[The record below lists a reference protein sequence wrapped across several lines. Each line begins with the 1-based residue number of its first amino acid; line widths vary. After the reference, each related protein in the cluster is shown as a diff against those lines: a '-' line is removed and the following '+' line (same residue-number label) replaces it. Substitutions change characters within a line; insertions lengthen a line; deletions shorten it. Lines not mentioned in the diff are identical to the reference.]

1 MKNKAYLL
9 TAVGRPGRGKTA
21 LMISTINLALAD
33 NKKVLFYSLE
43 CGREIIESSFSETKN
58 LTIKDKPIKEVK
70 TIYDDLL
77 ELKPDVVFID
87 YLELLPKYS
96 IEHLKQITQRFN
108 IKVIVNSQLG
118 RKYIGINSKDEIMNQ
133 LKEEYIYKISDKCLI
148 V

>member
-1 MKNKAYLL
+1 M
-9 TAVGRPGRGKTA
+9 
-21 LMISTINLALAD
+21 
-33 NKKVLFYSLE
+33 
-43 CGREIIESSFSETKN
+43 
-58 LTIKDKPIKEVK
+58 K

-77 ELKPDVVFID
+77 ESNPDVVFID